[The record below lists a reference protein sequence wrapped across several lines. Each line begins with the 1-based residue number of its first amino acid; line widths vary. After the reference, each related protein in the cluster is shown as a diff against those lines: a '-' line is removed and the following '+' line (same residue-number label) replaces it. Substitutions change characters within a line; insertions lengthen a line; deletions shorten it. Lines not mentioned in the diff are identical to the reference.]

1 MGHLFTVSSQK
12 RTKVSFPRKRLV
24 NDKKK
29 KSADALKNSRQKI
42 RTSRIPPLSY
52 EMVKKF
58 EC

>member
-1 MGHLFTVSSQK
+1 MT
-12 RTKVSFPRKRLV
+12 
-24 NDKKK
+24 KK